1 MTAFLLLEGKKIT
14 CSSSQGSRLRG
25 DEAAFR
31 GMNDAD
37 GRRLLAPSHPAQL
50 DSWESSCLALA
61 GQEQA
66 AHPALTAATLDR
78 RPRRNPPGPA
88 HAAHL

>member
-1 MTAFLLLEGKKIT
+1 MTH
-14 CSSSQGSRLRG
+14 SSRESSCLRG

-31 GMNDAD
+31 AMSDAD

-50 DSWESSCLALA
+50 DSWGESSCLALA
-61 GQEQA
+61 GKEQA

-78 RPRRNPPGPA
+78 QMRRNPPGSA
-88 HAAHL
+88 HTAHL